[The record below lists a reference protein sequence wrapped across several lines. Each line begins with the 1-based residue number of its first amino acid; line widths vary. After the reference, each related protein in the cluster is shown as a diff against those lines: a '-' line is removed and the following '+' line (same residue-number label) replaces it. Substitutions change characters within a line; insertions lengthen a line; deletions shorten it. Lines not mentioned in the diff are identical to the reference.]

1 MDDLTIEDIIT
12 KLNNVIL
19 RGKLNGTDRDILFKI
34 YIENGKF
41 IGKEI
46 YTDKKYELNMNTFI
60 DDGSIYF
67 PYDIYENN
75 GVIYTYEI
83 MHDIPSIT
91 EVNEYLKK
99 CQIINYVNDHIDW
112 LLENDSS
119 NEKKEFSSKKII
131 LFK

>member
-1 MDDLTIEDIIT
+1 MEDLTLENIIT

-19 RGKLNGTDRDILFKI
+19 RGKINGTDKDILFKI
-34 YIENGKF
+34 YIENGKL

-46 YTDKKYELNMNTFI
+46 YTDKKYELNTNVFI

-75 GVIYTYEI
+75 GDIYTYEI
-83 MHDIPSIT
+83 IYDIPSVT
-91 EVNEYLKK
+91 EVNKYVKQ

-112 LLENDSS
+112 LLENDS
-119 NEKKEFSSKKII
+119 NKQKDKFSSKKIT